1 MRLLKCNRICL
12 RKFVFCRKFQIV
24 YISKKQKSIVK
35 IIIVFVSV
43 FLGIIPYLYGQVTFV
58 ERNKFGVYG
67 FGMFQQHLVDFK
79 NLPGI
84 PSCCDGFKNSTGTG
98 FSLGLLS
105 DVPLN
110 RRIGLQFRAGFAQKR
125 VLLQREQNEVIHI
138 DRLPFP
144 GTFRQSIDTKINSLI
159 FEPILTFTLTNQLF
173 FGAGPWM
180 GITTSSSYYQKEE
193 VVVPEQGGV
202 FIENQQRIRNEVRGS
217 LLQLRSTSFGTCA
230 GLWVEI
236 PLSSSKKFFLTPE
249 IFYVGTFTPVLTDIS
264 WNTINS
270 FRYGI
275 SFKYSPDPIEIQ
287 PEILKKPN
295 EIVEQ
300 YKVQTEK
307 DTLDTLQRIQNKN
320 ESKKTYLLSPD
331 IEVMKVILVT
341 DTGKKSLE
349 YTIQKKVSVD
359 FFPLLQTVFF
369 EEQKSTIPSRY
380 QQLLPQEVLSFSL
393 DSVLK
398 ISTIE
403 RYYSLLNI
411 VGYKMYQNDSLRIN
425 VKGYTNSTTEKA
437 TKNIG
442 YNRAVSIAEY
452 LQTVWKIS
460 AKRITIENA
469 GSHSLFSHFL
479 TEKEI
484 KEESQKAEINF
495 LNDSEYDGV
504 FVVDSSKSI
513 SPSLT
518 MLTTELEK
526 SDSIVRWTIQFVS
539 SSNEVIK
546 EVSGTG
552 DFPEILLFN
561 SKELLSYG
569 NDKSIEVIATL
580 KDTNEIEYHTL
591 LKTLNVQTSE
601 KLLQT
606 LKRADSASIE
616 YEVLFEFNNYQLN
629 ESSRKNVEFLQKI
642 LPTTFTIE
650 AIGSTDNS
658 GSEEYNIHLS
668 SLRANQIQPLL
679 SNRSIHS
686 MGIGK
691 QQPRFPN
698 NLPEGRSYSRTATI
712 ILKK

>member
-1 MRLLKCNRICL
+1 VKIAI
-12 RKFVFCRKFQIV
+12 FIV
-24 YISKKQKSIVK
+24 SIFLSIV
-35 IIIVFVSV
+35 
-43 FLGIIPYLYGQVTFV
+43 PYLHSQVTFV
-58 ERNKFGVYG
+58 ERNKYGVYG
-67 FGMFQQHLVDFK
+67 YGMFQQHLVDFK

-98 FSLGLLS
+98 FSVGLMS
-105 DVPLN
+105 DIPLN
-110 RRIGLQFRAGFAQKR
+110 RRIGLQFRAGFAQKS

-144 GTFRQSIDTKINSLI
+144 GTFRQSINTKINSLI

-180 GITTSSSYYQKEE
+180 GITTSSSYYQKEQ

-202 FIENQQRIRNEVRGS
+202 FIENQQQIRNEVRGS

-236 PLSSSKKFFLTPE
+236 PLSSNKKFFLTPE

-275 SFKYSPDPIEIQ
+275 SFKYSPEPVEIQ

-300 YKVQTEK
+300 YIEQTEK
-307 DTLDTLQRIQNKN
+307 DTIDTLHRIQNKT
-320 ESKKTYLLSPD
+320 ERKKTYILSPD
-331 IEVMKVILVT
+331 IEVMNVILSSA
-341 DTGKKSLE
+341 TGKKSFE

-359 FFPLLQTVFF
+359 FYPLFHTVFF
-369 EEQKSTIPSRY
+369 EEQKSTIPARY
-380 QQLLPQEVLSFSL
+380 QQLLQKEVQSFSL
-393 DSVLK
+393 DSILK
-398 ISTIE
+398 ISTLE
-403 RYYSLLNI
+403 RYLSLLNI
-411 VGYKMYQNDSLRIN
+411 VGYKMSQNDSLRIK
-425 VKGYTNSTTEKA
+425 VKGYSNSTTEKA

-452 LQTVWKIS
+452 LQNIWNIS

-469 GSHSLFSHFL
+469 GSHSLYSHFL

-495 LNDSEYDGV
+495 DNDSEYDGI

-518 MLTTELEK
+518 MLTTELKK

-539 SSNEVIK
+539 SSNVVVK

-552 DFPEILLFN
+552 DFPELLVFD
-561 SKELLSYG
+561 SKDLLSNN
-569 NDKSIEVIATL
+569 NDRNVEVIATM
-580 KDTNEIEYHTL
+580 KDTNEIEYQTSLESLQL
-591 LKTLNVQTSE
+591 LTSE

-606 LKRADSASIE
+606 LQRADSAKIE
-616 YEVLFEFNNYQLN
+616 YEILFEFNKHELN
-629 ESSRKNVEFLQKI
+629 ESSRKNVQFLQKI
-642 LPTTFTIE
+642 LPNNFSIE
-650 AIGSTDNS
+650 SIGSTDNS
-658 GSEEYNIHLS
+658 GSDDYNLHLS

-691 QQPRFPN
+691 RQPRFPN
-698 NLPEGRSYSRTATI
+698 HLPEGRSYSRTATI